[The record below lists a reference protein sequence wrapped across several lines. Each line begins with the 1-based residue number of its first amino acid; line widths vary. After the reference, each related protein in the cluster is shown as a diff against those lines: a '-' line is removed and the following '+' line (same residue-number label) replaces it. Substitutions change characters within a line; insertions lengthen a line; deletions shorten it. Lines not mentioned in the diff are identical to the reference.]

1 MNVTFVCLLQSA
13 AAAIAFA
20 YSLVILLHWQLLI
33 LVVCGTLG
41 TLSFFYVEH
50 HPPRNEIW
58 YQALQLSDSE
68 DTLSGEGEEEEIEYS
83 NVLPYNENELLIND
97 TEL

>member
-1 MNVTFVCLLQSA
+1 MHFFNFGNPHTSKEKWDVDVIKIICKHINVTFVRLPQSA

-50 HPPRNEIW
+50 HPPRNEI
-58 YQALQLSDSE
+58 
-68 DTLSGEGEEEEIEYS
+68 
-83 NVLPYNENELLIND
+83 
-97 TEL
+97 

>member
-1 MNVTFVCLLQSA
+1 MHFFNFGNPRTSKEKWDVDVIKIICKHMNVTFVCLLQSA

-50 HPPRNEIW
+50 HPPRNEI
-58 YQALQLSDSE
+58 
-68 DTLSGEGEEEEIEYS
+68 
-83 NVLPYNENELLIND
+83 
-97 TEL
+97 